1 MSLQRECVC
10 SLVNE
15 RHHLMNRIASLED
28 GAATYL
34 TGQHHNWQVVPP
46 AHRPSAQY
54 SSAQDMN
61 AEVPFTVMLYI
72 ITSR

>member
-1 MSLQRECVC
+1 
-10 SLVNE
+10 
-15 RHHLMNRIASLED
+15 MNRIASLED

-61 AEVPFTVMLYI
+61 AEVRFTVMLYI